1 MVSARSIRAALSHRA
16 NDRTPKND
24 ANPRACWGPR
34 MARKTAYKQS
44 ALCCCCSRPAS
55 GRRLRR
61 CAVCNVFFCGRRS
74 CRAFHAAWCSAY
86 ALRNP
91 QPSRDHHGRHPSTSK
106 RAVTAS
112 PLSTPVQSPSSTDT
126 AQLEGPADSLAT
138 ALLKPAKLQ
147 RQRESE
153 LLQVRHAWLFPPSRR
168 S

>member
-1 MVSARSIRAALSHRA
+1 MVSVRSIRAVLSHRA
-16 NDRTPKND
+16 SVRTPKNN
-24 ANPRACWGPR
+24 ANPRACRGPR
-34 MARKTAYKQS
+34 MARKTAYRQT

-61 CAVCNVFFCGRRS
+61 CALCNVFYCGRRV
-74 CRAFHAAWCSAY
+74 CRSFHGAWCSAY
-86 ALRNP
+86 AQRNP

-106 RAVTAS
+106 RAATAS
-112 PLSTPVQSPSSTDT
+112 PLSIPVPSPFSTDT
-126 AQLEGPADSLAT
+126 AQLEGPADSLAA
-138 ALLKPAKLQ
+138 ALRKPAKLQ